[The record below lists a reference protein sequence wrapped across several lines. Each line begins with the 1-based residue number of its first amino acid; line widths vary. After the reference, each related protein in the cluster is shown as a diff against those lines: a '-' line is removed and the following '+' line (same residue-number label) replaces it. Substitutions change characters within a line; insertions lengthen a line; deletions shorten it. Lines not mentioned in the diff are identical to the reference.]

1 MQRYHLIAHSI
12 IHALSLR
19 MKKTIFILALI
30 FLIGKTAGAQSPIAA
45 GGFRFGAHVSPTWS
59 WLRTDDKKVEGVS
72 SNWGVKIAAL
82 GEYYF
87 APNYAI
93 TTGIGFGL
101 NQGGTLQNGYPKG
114 VYWPN
119 SDLSSPAYDTVA
131 LDAKLHY
138 RINYVEIPLGLR
150 FRGGSNEDSRVKYY
164 FEAPVFTLGFVSKAV
179 GDIRG
184 AQNATE
190 DEIIREDV
198 NGLSLAWGAGAGIEY
213 ELATNTTLVVGL
225 SYQKQFTDLTSDK
238 GAVLKNSAWEKED
251 SKASI
256 GMIALR
262 VGVFF

>member
-1 MQRYHLIAHSI
+1 
-12 IHALSLR
+12 
-19 MKKTIFILALI
+19 MKKIVFPFVILL
-30 FLIGKTAGAQSPIAA
+30 LLSKTASAQSQA
-45 GGFRFGAHVSPTWS
+45 GGFRFGVHLSPTWS
-59 WLRTDDKKVEGVS
+59 WLRTDDKKLEGVS
-72 SNWGVKIAAL
+72 SNWGTKIAAL

-101 NQGGTLQNGYPKG
+101 NQGGTLQNGYTKG

-119 SDLSSPAYDTVA
+119 SDLSSPTYDTVA

-150 FRGGSNEDSRVKYY
+150 FRGGSNEDSRIKYY
-164 FEAPVFTLGFVSKAV
+164 FEAPVFTLGFVSKAI

-184 AQNATE
+184 ANNATE

-198 NGLSLAWGAGAGIEY
+198 NGLSLAWGAGGGIEY
-213 ELATNTTLVVGL
+213 EVATNTTLVVGL
-225 SYQKQFTDLTSDK
+225 SYQRQFTDLTSDK
-238 GAVLKNSAWEKED
+238 GSVLNNNSWEKEN
-251 SKASI
+251 SKATI

>member
-1 MQRYHLIAHSI
+1 
-12 IHALSLR
+12 
-19 MKKTIFILALI
+19 MKKLFFALVV
-30 FLIGKTAGAQSPIAA
+30 FTLLSKFAAAQSQVSA
-45 GGFRFGAHVSPTWS
+45 GGFRFGANVSPTWA
-59 WLRTDDKKVEGVS
+59 WLRTDDKKLEGVS
-72 SNWGVKIAAL
+72 SNWGVKIAAV

-87 APNYAI
+87 AANYAV

-101 NQGGTLQNGYPKG
+101 NQGGTIQNGYNKS
-114 VYWPN
+114 VFWPN
-119 SDLSSPAYDTVA
+119 SDLSSPIYDTVA

-138 RINYVEIPLGLR
+138 RINYVEVPIGLR

-164 FEAPVFTLGFVSKAV
+164 FEAPVFTLGFVSKAL

-225 SYQKQFTDLTSDK
+225 SYQKQMTDLTSDK
-238 GAVLKNSAWEKED
+238 GAILKNNAWEKEN
-251 SKASI
+251 SKATI

-262 VGVFF
+262 VGVLF